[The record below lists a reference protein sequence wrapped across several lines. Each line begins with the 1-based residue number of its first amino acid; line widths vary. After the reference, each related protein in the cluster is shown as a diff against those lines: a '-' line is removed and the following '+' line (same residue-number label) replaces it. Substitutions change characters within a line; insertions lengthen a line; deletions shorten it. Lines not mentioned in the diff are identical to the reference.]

1 MSFAEV
7 KETIVEMSAEER
19 LEVAAL
25 IAHLNRA
32 DDADYQSELDQRM
45 DAMDAGQK
53 VSEQTFKNLAKN

>member
-25 IAHLNRA
+25 IVHLNRA